1 MRTVTLFFFV
11 RGQGESKP
19 KRSRRT
25 KDLSEQS
32 VLLALKIYK
41 QREIK
46 IVTQRVLVS
55 AAIGWRFHKE
65 QWHMLL
71 Q

>member
-19 KRSRRT
+19 KRSCRT

-46 IVTQRVLVS
+46 ILSV
-55 AAIGWRFHKE
+55 I
-65 QWHMLL
+65 L
-71 Q
+71 QSSFKSFEFSEHIQT

>member
-1 MRTVTLFFFV
+1 MTLFFFV

-19 KRSRRT
+19 KRSCQT

-46 IVTQRVLVS
+46 ILS
-55 AAIGWRFHKE
+55 AI
-65 QWHMLL
+65 L
-71 Q
+71 